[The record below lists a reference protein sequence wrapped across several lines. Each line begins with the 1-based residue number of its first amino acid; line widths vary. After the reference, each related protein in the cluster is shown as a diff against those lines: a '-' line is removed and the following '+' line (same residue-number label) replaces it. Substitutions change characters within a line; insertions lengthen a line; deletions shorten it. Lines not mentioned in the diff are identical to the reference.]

1 MRTLIFGTLAVS
13 ASALF
18 SAHMAF
24 SMAQESQ
31 TPKVVAAAQQADSEG
46 PDMRVK
52 GLVTISHIDEERWRF
67 EYDLSRDVRSIM
79 LGPKTEQ
86 YHATSWKL
94 PADFHVTGGEGIYS
108 YLERRDGKSFKRVSV
123 DVRTYGSMVK
133 YAPQP
138 FAVFDGGTAVNT
150 GPLGFAASI
159 GPSRAMIEFDPVY
172 SFVGVVDE
180 TIIIPGQERGA
191 VTRID
196 IPSNGLF
203 AYFGTVNGLRETE
216 HVLSILDDDFPKA
229 FADDFVSSVEALA
242 LLYDRQL
249 RDALPGKLVIMVS
262 YQEAPAIGFGGGA
275 QNFQIM
281 AKAMGPEALSAD
293 RDDVRKMR
301 LFFAHEMAHI
311 WQASLGTDSARW
323 FGEGEAE
330 LLALRSLER
339 LGKMTAEEVAT
350 NLTERVAKCV
360 KSLHQTN
367 LVESHLKGQP
377 QANYTG
383 GALVL
388 AAAVAATRADGK
400 LDDIFALDRAVG
412 ALDLDLRM
420 SRPIEAFQ
428 TAVRT
433 LGGTQEAADA
443 IGSFIQDRHDDPLL
457 ALRSLFDA
465 TDLAYRADGDALHIE
480 PSMTKKE

>member
-1 MRTLIFGTLAVS
+1 MRTSIVGTLAVS

-18 SAHMAF
+18 SAHMAS
-24 SMAQESQ
+24 SMVQESQ
-31 TPKVVAAAQQADSEG
+31 APKGVTSTQPADSAD

-67 EYDLSRDVRSIM
+67 EYDLSRNVRSIM

-86 YHATSWKL
+86 YHATAWKL

-159 GPSRAMIEFDPVY
+159 GPSRAMAAFDPVY
-172 SFVGVVDE
+172 SFVGVADE
-180 TIIIPGQERGA
+180 TIIVPGQERGA

-203 AYFGTVNGLRETE
+203 AYFGTLNGLRETE

-229 FADDFVSSVEALA
+229 FADDYVSSVEALA

-281 AKAMGPEALSAD
+281 AKAMGPEAPSAG
-293 RDDVRKMR
+293 VRKMR

-323 FGEGEAE
+323 FGEGEAD

-339 LGKMTAEEVAT
+339 LGKMTPEEVAT
-350 NLTERVAKCV
+350 NLTARVAECV

-377 QANYTG
+377 REKKN
-383 GALVL
+383 GA
-388 AAAVAATRADGK
+388 
-400 LDDIFALDRAVG
+400 
-412 ALDLDLRM
+412 
-420 SRPIEAFQ
+420 
-428 TAVRT
+428 
-433 LGGTQEAADA
+433 
-443 IGSFIQDRHDDPLL
+443 
-457 ALRSLFDA
+457 
-465 TDLAYRADGDALHIE
+465 
-480 PSMTKKE
+480 

>member
-1 MRTLIFGTLAVS
+1 MRTSIVGTLAVS

-31 TPKVVAAAQQADSEG
+31 TPKGVTAAHQEDSAA

-67 EYDLSRDVRSIM
+67 EYDLSRNVRSIM

-86 YHATSWKL
+86 YHATAWKL

-108 YLERRDGKSFKRVSV
+108 YLERRDGKSFKRVSI

-159 GPSRAMIEFDPVY
+159 GPSRAMTAFDPVY
-172 SFVGVVDE
+172 SFVGVADE
-180 TIIIPGQERGA
+180 TIIVPGQERGA

-216 HVLSILDDDFPKA
+216 HVLSLLDDDFPKA
-229 FADDFVSSVEALA
+229 FADDYVSSVEALA

-281 AKAMGPEALSAD
+281 AKAMGPEAPSVG
-293 RDDVRKMR
+293 VRKMR

-311 WQASLGTDSARW
+311 WQARLGNDDARW
-323 FGEGEAE
+323 FSEGEAN

-339 LGKMTAEEVAT
+339 LDYMTAEEVAAD
-350 NLTERVAKCV
+350 LTRNVADCIEGLRETDLLECHKNGRPD
-360 KSLHQTN
+360 L
-367 LVESHLKGQP
+367 
-377 QANYTG
+377 NYSG
-383 GALVL
+383 GMLVL
-388 AAAVAATRADGK
+388 AAAVAATSLDGNP
-400 LDDIFALDRAVG
+400 DDVFALDVALA
-412 ALDLDLRM
+412 ALDDELRAG
-420 SRPIEAFQ
+420 RPIEAFQ
-428 TAVRT
+428 TVVRS
-433 LGGTQEAADA
+433 LGGTETAA
-443 IGSFIQDRHDDPLL
+443 G
-457 ALRSLFDA
+457 ALRSFIVDRHEDPRLAVTTLFDA
-465 TDLAYRADGDALHIE
+465 TGLAYRLEGDAIVVT
-480 PSMTKKE
+480 PSPTDTGG